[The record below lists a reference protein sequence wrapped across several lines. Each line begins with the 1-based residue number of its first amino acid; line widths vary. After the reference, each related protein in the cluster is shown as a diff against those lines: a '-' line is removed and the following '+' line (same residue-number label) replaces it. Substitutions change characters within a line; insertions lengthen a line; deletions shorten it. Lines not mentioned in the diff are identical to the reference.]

1 MNDEVFMEFH
11 IARTFRDR
19 FELRDLLFSYTG
31 NVIFGNVAASRRLA
45 QQMNDARVA
54 MGGPTAIEDPRAV
67 VHAGQLFAMG
77 LIDELSHAVIER
89 YRAEQDPDVLADALK
104 WFSRRVGADGVEA
117 LLLAFT
123 ERFPNVAVYTGKLTA
138 KQWLDGTTDGVSHR
152 EAALEELLLLWVA
165 NQNPAYKPFR
175 MLFDDEPLRKALPA
189 YEELQAD
196 ADAFF
201 ETRPEFSPEA
211 KTLLAA
217 LRAPF
222 EAAPD
227 SLSAQLDYIREHW
240 VDVLGPAM
248 PRALLAIDTLRE
260 EEVAIW
266 MQFNPP
272 GRNVR
277 QHGPVQFGGK
287 EGFVGDEYV
296 GYEEYWE
303 DVVGADGQVTRRKRF
318 RTRSGAVVD
327 AQYSHDY
334 QAPLNEYEAFS
345 SDDAWMPN
353 GRSWGFASATSFF
366 SSPAKKRPAW
376 RASGGSRGRCGGST
390 PRV

>member
-1 MNDEVFMEFH
+1 MEFH

-19 FELRDLLFSYTG
+19 FALRDLLFSYTG

-54 MGGPTAIEDPRAV
+54 MGGPADAEDPKSV

-89 YRAEQDPDVLADALK
+89 YRAEQDPDVLRDALK
-104 WFSRRVGADGVEA
+104 WFQKRAGADGLDA

-138 KQWLDGTTDGVSHR
+138 RQWLDGATEGVSHR
-152 EAALEELLLLWVA
+152 EAALEELLLLWLA

-175 MLFDDEPLRKALPA
+175 MLFDDEPLRKAVPA
-189 YEELQAD
+189 YQELQAD
-196 ADAFF
+196 ADAYF
-201 ETRPEFSPEA
+201 ETRPTFSAEA

-240 VDVLGPAM
+240 ADVLGPAM

-266 MQFNPP
+266 MQFNPARP
-272 GRNVR
+272 QRAAVTDRCAVR
-277 QHGPVQFGGK
+277 RQ
-287 EGFVGDEYV
+287 
-296 GYEEYWE
+296 
-303 DVVGADGQVTRRKRF
+303 RRL
-318 RTRSGAVVD
+318 
-327 AQYSHDY
+327 Q
-334 QAPLNEYEAFS
+334 
-345 SDDAWMPN
+345 
-353 GRSWGFASATSFF
+353 SATSTSATRNIGKMTFTQ
-366 SSPAKKRPAW
+366 R
-376 RASGGSRGRCGGST
+376 
-390 PRV
+390 